1 MGAEARVAIAED
13 LVLDFSGLFSGKPA
27 EKDPDISPVEPLLDS
42 GEYKTPPRAEKPAEG
57 LKTGLQGIPQKEP
70 PEQAKILLLNT
81 QRERE
86 DHQRSLEVYRH
97 YQENI
102 KTSGQLQTDILKG
115 VQAGTDIYSLFLK
128 AAKAISLM
136 TSNSLFYSQIEA
148 DIAAI
153 YGRGLNYAPPLQKE
167 LQETQARL
175 QRLLDAE
182 QREPEG
188 NSKERIKAAI
198 KAHRAEIER
207 LKGMIT
213 KTGTKQSGE
222 L

>member
-13 LVLDFSGLFSGKPA
+13 LVLDFSGLFTGEPP
-27 EKDPDISPVEPLLDS
+27 EKQAPESPVEPLLGA
-42 GEYKTPPRAEKPAEG
+42 GEYETITEPQKPAERLTEG
-57 LKTGLQGIPQKEP
+57 LEGQ
-70 PEQAKILLLNT
+70 QAKKLFLDT

-86 DHQRSLEVYRH
+86 DRQRSLEVYRT

-102 KTSGQLQTDILKG
+102 KTSSQLQTEILKG
-115 VQAGTDIYSLFLK
+115 LKAGEDVYSLFLK

-148 DIAAI
+148 DIEAI
-153 YGRGLNYAPPLQKE
+153 YGRGLQHKPPLQHE
-167 LQETQARL
+167 LQDTQERL
-175 QRLLDAE
+175 QRLLEAE

>member
-1 MGAEARVAIAED
+1 MEDIATQ
-13 LVLDFSGLFSGKPA
+13 
-27 EKDPDISPVEPLLDS
+27 SPVDPFLVA
-42 GEYKTPPRAEKPAEG
+42 GEYKTLTETQKPAERLTEG
-57 LKTGLQGIPQKEP
+57 LEGQ
-70 PEQAKILLLNT
+70 QAKKLYLDT

-86 DHQRSLEVYRH
+86 DRQRSLEVYRT

-102 KTSGQLQTDILKG
+102 KTSSQLQTEILKG
-115 VQAGTDIYSLFLK
+115 LKAGEDVYSLFLK

-136 TSNSLFYSQIEA
+136 TANSLFYSQIEA
-148 DIAAI
+148 DIEAI
-153 YGRGLNYAPPLQKE
+153 YGRGLQHKPPLQKA
-167 LQETQARL
+167 LQEVQERL
-175 QRLLDAE
+175 QRLLEAE

-207 LKGMIT
+207 LKDMIT
-213 KTGTKQSGE
+213 KTGIKQSGE

>member
-1 MGAEARVAIAED
+1 MGAETRIAVAED
-13 LVLDFSGLFSGKPA
+13 IVLDFAGLFSPIEG
-27 EKDPDISPVEPLLDS
+27 EKQAPESPVEPFLGA
-42 GEYKTPPRAEKPAEG
+42 GEYKTLTEPQKPVDGLTEG
-57 LKTGLQGIPQKEP
+57 LEGQ
-70 PEQAKILLLNT
+70 QAKKLYLDA

-136 TSNSLFYSQIEA
+136 TSNSLFYSQIEE
-148 DIAAI
+148 DIEAI
-153 YGRGLNYAPPLQKE
+153 YGRGLQHKPPLQKE
-167 LQETQARL
+167 LQETQTRL
-175 QRLLDAE
+175 QRLLEAG
-182 QREPEG
+182 QREQPPD
-188 NSKERIKAAI
+188 SRERIQRAI
-198 KAHRAEIER
+198 EAHRATIER
-207 LKGMIT
+207 LEDMIAKADT
-213 KTGTKQSGE
+213 KKSGE

>member
-1 MGAEARVAIAED
+1 MGAETRIAVAED
-13 LVLDFSGLFSGKPA
+13 IVLDFAGLFSPIEGEKQAPESPTEPLLRAVEYKTIAEPQKPA
-27 EKDPDISPVEPLLDS
+27 ERL
-42 GEYKTPPRAEKPAEG
+42 TEG
-57 LKTGLQGIPQKEP
+57 LEGQ
-70 PEQAKILLLNT
+70 QAKKLYLDT

-148 DIAAI
+148 DIGAI
-153 YGRGLNYAPPLQKE
+153 YGRGLQHKPPLQKA
-167 LQETQARL
+167 LQEAQERL

>member
-1 MGAEARVAIAED
+1 MGAETRIAVAED
-13 LVLDFSGLFSGKPA
+13 IVLDFAGLFSPIEG
-27 EKDPDISPVEPLLDS
+27 EKQAPESPVEPFLGA
-42 GEYKTPPRAEKPAEG
+42 GEYKTITEPQKPVDGLTEG
-57 LKTGLQGIPQKEP
+57 LEGQ
-70 PEQAKILLLNT
+70 QAKKLYLDA

-148 DIAAI
+148 DIEAI
-153 YGRGLNYAPPLQKE
+153 YGRGLQHKPPLQKA
-167 LQETQARL
+167 LQEAQERL
-175 QRLLDAE
+175 TRLREAE
-182 QREPEG
+182 QRELDG
-188 NSKERIKAAI
+188 DSKDRIKRAI
-198 KAHRAEIER
+198 KAHEAKIADLETLIQR
-207 LKGMIT
+207 
-213 KTGTKQSGE
+213 KQTA
-222 L
+222 